1 VTSDALESMNDE
13 IQRLANGRDEKS
25 REIGVSDIQ
34 GVKERAAFE
43 HDKVRFLQQSILA
56 SLDVKQNQIVKMF
69 TIATAMFLPPT
80 LIAMFYGMNFAVMP
94 ELSWEHGFPVSIGM
108 TLVAALSLWYLLTRL
123 VLSCCQLFRRA
134 MPGL

>member
-1 VTSDALESMNDE
+1 
-13 IQRLANGRDEKS
+13 
-25 REIGVSDIQ
+25 
-34 GVKERAAFE
+34 
-43 HDKVRFLQQSILA
+43 
-56 SLDVKQNQIVKMF
+56 
-69 TIATAMFLPPT
+69 
-80 LIAMFYGMNFAVMP
+80 MNFAVMP